1 MLSWTVLKEKRC
13 HPEVPVFKTFTVA
26 FWYELKR
33 MVTDRHLIVVC
44 FLAPFFYVL
53 MLTSVYSQKR
63 LTEVPVGIADSDNT
77 SISRQAALYLDS
89 TENLKVFAEYPSPQA
104 AHAALINGDIY
115 GYFYFPPGFASDI
128 KKGKS
133 ASYRVAADYMNIA
146 LANPVFLAS
155 ADVAGELTA
164 RHFSAL
170 PGRPRLSGER
180 AEAMQNLVR
189 PEVHTIFN
197 REMNYSDFFLPG
209 LLAIIMQQL
218 VLVGLCLR
226 TAEDRQENLTGDYWR
241 ISGGSP
247 LTAAAA
253 RALPY
258 MLLNYILCCLFAFV
272 WLRHFDLV
280 PAHSIP
286 DAMLYI
292 FAYIAAGTSFGLL
305 ISPFFRRT
313 ADVLLFLM
321 YFSMGA
327 FLISGY
333 SWPDYMLPAFHRIV
347 ALPIPSTY
355 FMSWLRRAYGAAL
368 PPSYSTP
375 DFWILCGLSVLYFV
389 LSLPLF
395 RKIYGGK

>member
-1 MLSWTVLKEKRC
+1 MKGKPLLRERKM
-13 HPEVPVFKTFTVA
+13 FNTFLAA
-26 FWYELKR
+26 FWHEIKR
-33 MVTDRHLIVVC
+33 MATDRHLIVVC

-53 MLTSVYSQKR
+53 MLSSVYKQKR
-63 LTEVPVGIADSDNT
+63 LTSVPVGIADADNT
-77 SISRQAALYLDS
+77 QISRQAARYLDS

-104 AHAALINGDIY
+104 AQDALIKGDIY
-115 GYFYFPPGFASDI
+115 GYFYFPPGFAADI

-155 ADVAGELTA
+155 ADVAGEMTA

-170 PGRPRLSGER
+170 PGKPKLSRER
-180 AEAMQNLVR
+180 ADAMRNLVR
-189 PEVHTIFN
+189 PEIHTIFN

-209 LLAIIMQQL
+209 LVAIIMQQL
-218 VLVGLCLR
+218 ILVGLCLR
-226 TAEDRQENLTGDYWR
+226 AAEDRQGNLTGDYWR
-241 ISGGSP
+241 ISGGSHVI
-247 LTAAAA
+247 AAAA

-258 MLLNYILCCLFAFV
+258 MLLNYILSCLFMIL
-272 WLRHFDLV
+272 WLRHFGLV
-280 PAHSIP
+280 LAHSLP
-286 DAMLYI
+286 DTMLYI
-292 FAYIAAGTSFGLL
+292 FAYMAASTSFGLL
-305 ISPFFRRT
+305 ISPFFRKT

-321 YFSMGA
+321 FFSMGA

-347 ALPIPSTY
+347 AMPIPSTY
-355 FMSWLRRAYGAAL
+355 FMAWLRRAYGAAL

-375 DFWILCGLSVLYFV
+375 DFWVLCGLAVLYFL